1 VERRVEGAKTV
12 ALRLFVSGKE
22 FEMVSER
29 IRNRWGIAAAA
40 VLMQICL
47 GAVYGWSVFKKPI
60 IGAEHWTETSVQLT
74 FTLAVFVLGI
84 GSIVGG
90 LWQDKVG
97 PRKVASVAGIIY
109 GLGYIIAGY
118 AAAHHSL
125 RGMYLGYGVLGGFG
139 MGMGYITPVATLV
152 KWFPDMRG
160 LMTGVAV
167 CGYGFGALIMSPFAA
182 WEMSGA
188 GIPATFYTLGI
199 VYLILVFATAQFYAN
214 PPEGWR
220 PAGWQP
226 RTAVAKEATS
236 DNFTVREALH
246 TWQFYLLFAMLF
258 LNVSAGIM
266 VISQASPMAQ
276 EIVGMSALQAAGI
289 VGLISLCNGLGRV
302 FWAWVSDYIGRA
314 RVYLLLYLIQAVV
327 FFMLTR
333 IHSVTSFSI
342 ALALIGL
349 CYGGGFGVMPSF
361 TADFFGPKFMGGI
374 YGIILLAWGLG
385 AIPSPIM
392 IARIHETQ
400 GTYAPAIHA
409 VAFVMLFSLVLP
421 LIARP
426 PRKRETQ
433 RAQARA
439 AA

>member
-1 VERRVEGAKTV
+1 MA
-12 ALRLFVSGKE
+12 
-22 FEMVSER
+22 SEKL
-29 IRNRWGIAAAA
+29 RNRWGIAAAA

-47 GAVYGWSVFKKPI
+47 GAVYGWSVFKKPLI
-60 IGAEHWTETSVQLT
+60 STEHWSETSVQLT
-74 FTLAVFVLGI
+74 FTLAIFVLGI
-84 GSIVGG
+84 GTIVGG

-109 GLGYIIAGY
+109 GIGYIVAGY
-118 AAAHHSL
+118 AASHHSL

-182 WEMSGA
+182 WEMSKA
-188 GIPATFYTLGI
+188 GIPTTFYTLGI
-199 VYLILVFATAQFYAN
+199 VYLIVVFATAQFYAN

-220 PAGWQP
+220 PAGWEP
-226 RTAVAKEATS
+226 HTAVAREATS
-236 DNFTVREALH
+236 YNFTVREALGS
-246 TWQFYLLFAMLF
+246 WQFYLLFAMLF

-302 FWAWVSDYIGRA
+302 FWAWVSDLIGRA
-314 RVYLLLYLIQAVV
+314 RVYLLLYLIYAIV

-333 IHSVTSFSI
+333 IHSVTAFSI
-342 ALALIGL
+342 AVAVIGL

-392 IARIHETQ
+392 IARIHQTQ

-409 VAFVMLFSLVLP
+409 VAILMLFSLALP
-421 LIARP
+421 LMARP
-426 PRKRETQ
+426 PKKREAP
-433 RAQARA
+433 RAQTRA

>member
-1 VERRVEGAKTV
+1 MA
-12 ALRLFVSGKE
+12 
-22 FEMVSER
+22 SEKL
-29 IRNRWGIAAAA
+29 RNRWGIAAAA

-47 GAVYGWSVFKKPI
+47 GAVYGWSVFKKPVI
-60 IGAEHWTETSVQLT
+60 STEHWSETSVQLT

-84 GSIVGG
+84 GTIVGG

-109 GLGYIIAGY
+109 GLGYIVAGY

-125 RGMYLGYGVLGGFG
+125 RGMYLGYGVLGGLG

-182 WEMSGA
+182 WEMSRA

-199 VYLILVFATAQFYAN
+199 VYLIVVFATAQFYAN

-220 PAGWQP
+220 PAGWAP
-226 RTAVAKEATS
+226 HSAVAREATS
-236 DNFTVREALH
+236 YNFTVREALG
-246 TWQFYLLFAMLF
+246 TWQFYFLFVMLF

-314 RVYLLLYLIQAVV
+314 RVYLLLYLIYAIV

-333 IHSVTSFSI
+333 IHSVTAFSI
-342 ALALIGL
+342 AVAVIGL

-392 IARIHETQ
+392 IANIHQTQ

-409 VAFVMLFSLVLP
+409 VAILMLFSLALP

-426 PRKRETQ
+426 PRKKETP
-433 RAQARA
+433 RAQTRA